1 MLSLNKIHLN
11 TVLSDVQAKAQD
23 PIYSRFSSFHC
34 GLLKVGSTNSTAIE
48 NSDETEGQ
56 GLERII
62 VHAQKTAQVLNEVPI
77 SVSAIGKDK
86 IQDNLS
92 YWKPVS
98 RINHDLFDELEKAL
112 ELSFRDDFKQFYGSF
127 WSNGICVERE
137 DINFSLIQIWNEE
150 DQEKL
155 KENILGHAFAKL
167 KSKQPLSYFIGCTFG
182 DDTVCIDHESGDVVL
197 EKPGRKAHKVLAPS
211 LEAFLLSLH
220 PTLDEYNG

>member
-1 MLSLNKIHLN
+1 MNAIYLALDALFTRYLNIVKEETN
-11 TVLSDVQAKAQD
+11 TLPSVQFDPPWPSPCDVTPEE
-23 PIYSRFSSFHC
+23 PIES
-34 GLLKVGSTNSTAIE
+34 E
-48 NSDETEGQ
+48 
-56 GLERII
+56 
-62 VHAQKTAQVLNEVPI
+62 
-77 SVSAIGKDK
+77 GKDK

>member
-1 MLSLNKIHLN
+1 MNAIYLALDALFTRYLNLVKEETNDLPSVN
-11 TVLSDVQAKAQD
+11 FDPPWPSPCDVKQEE
-23 PIYSRFSSFHC
+23 I
-34 GLLKVGSTNSTAIE
+34 G
-48 NSDETEGQ
+48 
-56 GLERII
+56 
-62 VHAQKTAQVLNEVPI
+62 NEVEDEKKG
-77 SVSAIGKDK
+77 S
-86 IQDNLS
+86 LS
-92 YWKPVS
+92 YWQPAS
-98 RINHDLFDELEKAL
+98 RINHGLFNELEKAL

-182 DDTVCIDHESGDVVL
+182 DDVVCIDHESGEVVL
-197 EKPGRKAHKVLAPS
+197 EKPGRKAHKVLAPT

>member
-1 MLSLNKIHLN
+1 MN
-11 TVLSDVQAKAQD
+11 
-23 PIYSRFSSFHC
+23 PIYLALDALFTRYLNLVKEESNNLPSVKFDPPWPSPCHVKQEEHIES
-34 GLLKVGSTNSTAIE
+34 KSDKE
-48 NSDETEGQ
+48 NS
-56 GLERII
+56 
-62 VHAQKTAQVLNEVPI
+62 
-77 SVSAIGKDK
+77 
-86 IQDNLS
+86 LS
-92 YWKPVS
+92 YWKPTS
-98 RINHDLFDELEKAL
+98 RVNHELFDDLEKAL

-167 KSKQPLSYFIGCTFG
+167 KSKQALSYFIGCTFG
-182 DDTVCIDHESGDVVL
+182 DEVICIDHETGEVVL

-211 LEAFLLSLH
+211 LEIFLLSLN

>member
-1 MLSLNKIHLN
+1 MNAIHLALDALFTRYLN
-11 TVLSDVQAKAQD
+11 LVKEETNNLPCVKFTPPWPSPCDIKQDVHTESK
-23 PIYSRFSSFHC
+23 
-34 GLLKVGSTNSTAIE
+34 
-48 NSDETEGQ
+48 SDEED
-56 GLERII
+56 
-62 VHAQKTAQVLNEVPI
+62 
-77 SVSAIGKDK
+77 S
-86 IQDNLS
+86 LS

-98 RINHDLFDELEKAL
+98 RVNHELFDELEKAL
-112 ELSFRDDFKQFYGSF
+112 ELRFRDDFKQFYGSF

-182 DDTVCIDHESGDVVL
+182 EDVICIDHESGEVVL
-197 EKPGRKAHKVLAPS
+197 EKPGRKTHKVLAPS
-211 LEAFLLSLH
+211 LEVFLLSLS